1 MVTKEEATKY
11 AIGITKKYFE
21 PITEWPTLIKQHY
34 YVAKK
39 WVKKLFWIIKNY
51 DRDLAWVVHE
61 VRETQNLIKDRT
73 ELHGD
78 LFENSY
84 YQNTIITIGR
94 YKNRDYVEITNI
106 GDIDFEYVVR
116 LLKERKK
123 YASKGRMDVS
133 PSLKL
138 FLDEDMSR

>member
-11 AIGITKKYFE
+11 VIDISKKYFE
-21 PITEWPTLIKQHY
+21 PITVFYGILRNYY
-34 YVAKK
+34 YVSSK

-73 ELHGD
+73 EIHAD
-78 LFENSY
+78 LFENQY
-84 YQNTIITIGR
+84 YQNTIITIGN
-94 YKNRDYVEITNI
+94 YKGRDYVEITNV
-106 GDIDFEYVVR
+106 GDVDFEYVVR

-123 YASKGRMDVS
+123 YASKGKMDVS

-138 FLDEDMSR
+138 FLDKEMSR